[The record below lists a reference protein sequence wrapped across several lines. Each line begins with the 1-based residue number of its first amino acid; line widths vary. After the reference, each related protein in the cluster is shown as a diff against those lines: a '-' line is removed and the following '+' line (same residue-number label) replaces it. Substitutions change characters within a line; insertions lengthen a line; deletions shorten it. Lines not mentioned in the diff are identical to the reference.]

1 MCNVDNYFKS
11 YAYVR
16 QRVADL
22 LWGTMGKVN
31 RMSVANGDFTT
42 DLEDNEVRKKK
53 MDDAREAM
61 KNRDLLP

>member
-1 MCNVDNYFKS
+1 
-11 YAYVR
+11 
-16 QRVADL
+16 
-22 LWGTMGKVN
+22 MGKVN